1 VIVTMNSTS
10 KDANAVKAERVF
22 QAALKHY
29 QANNVK
35 QALLEVKNA
44 LSLSPKH
51 ANALNLYAGL
61 EIAEKNYANATKI
74 LTRSIEVSPGNY
86 LLHYN
91 LGVIQRLQGDNIGAL
106 SNFEQSINLKRDF
119 PQSWLNRGVTL
130 AALERVDE
138 AIAVY
143 QKALELKSDYAEV
156 LCNLGNAY
164 IKKDLFE
171 KAGESYAL
179 AVKIKPDYAQA
190 YFNFGVLAQK
200 MKDHQKAIK
209 HFLRSIEIQ
218 PNYAEA
224 HGNLGISYKKIGDL
238 DSSIASYKQALLIN
252 PNFFQA
258 YSNLGT
264 ALKEARQT
272 KEALTSYNKAIELN
286 PSYAEAIA
294 NKGHLLH
301 ELKQYKEAI
310 ECFEA
315 AINLAPNLYKA
326 HLNYGNLL
334 KEVRQYDKAVSIYD
348 KAIEISQNKAE
359 SYTNKGHLFLETK
372 RPERAVADYKK
383 ALNLNPNLDYLLGTK
398 LHAEMQI
405 CDWSS
410 FDQDLKRLKLEV
422 ECENKV
428 TPCLPFLAMVDDLSL
443 QQKVAQIWINDKHPE
458 NKKLGPV
465 QKWAPH
471 SKIRVGYFS
480 ADFHN
485 HATTYLMA
493 ELFEMHNYSEFEI
506 YAFSY
511 GPDSSD
517 AMRTRIKSAVTK
529 FIDVRLMSDEDIAT
543 LARSLEIDIALD
555 LKGFTLD
562 YRMGIFAY
570 RAAPIQVSYIGYPGT
585 LGATYIDYV
594 LADSVVAP
602 ESVENFFTEKIIR
615 MPGSYQVND
624 RQRQVSSRKFTK
636 LEVGLPESGL
646 VFACFN
652 NNYKITPEYFATWM
666 RIIKRVE
673 GSVLWLFE
681 DNPHAARNLQ
691 MQAAKAGIDPSRLVF
706 AKRMQASE
714 HLARQ
719 TLADLFLDTGPY
731 NAHTTASDALWVG
744 LPVLTCIGQCFAAR
758 VAASLLSAHGVP
770 ELITQNLTE
779 YEQRA
784 VDLACVP
791 LKLQAI
797 REKIVS
803 NQANSQ
809 LFDSRQ
815 FTHHLEQHFKN
826 LVNRQNL
833 EGGAVSEI

>member
-1 VIVTMNSTS
+1 MNSTS
-10 KDANAVKAERVF
+10 KDANAAKAERYF
-22 QAALKHY
+22 QVALKHY
-29 QANNVK
+29 QSNNAK

-44 LSLSPKH
+44 LKLNSKH
-51 ANALNLYAGL
+51 PNALNLYAGL
-61 EIAEKNYANATKI
+61 EIAAKNYASATEI
-74 LTRSIEVSPGNY
+74 LNRSIEVSPGNY

-106 SNFEQSINLKRDF
+106 ANFERSTQLKEDF

-143 QKALELKSDYAEV
+143 QKALQLKSDYAEV
-156 LCNLGNAY
+156 FCNLGNAY
-164 IKKDLFE
+164 LKKDLFE
-171 KAGESYAL
+171 KASESYTL
-179 AVKIKPDYAQA
+179 AITIKPDYAQA

-200 MKDHQKAIK
+200 KKDHQEAIK

-238 DSSIASYKQALLIN
+238 DSSIASYRQALLIN

-258 YSNLGT
+258 YSNLGS
-264 ALKEARQT
+264 ALNEARQT
-272 KEALTSYNKAIELN
+272 KEALASYNKAIELN

-301 ELKQYKEAI
+301 EMRQYKEAI

-334 KEVRQYDKAVSIYD
+334 KDVRQYDKAVSLYD

-422 ECENKV
+422 ECGNKV

-458 NKKLGPV
+458 NKKLGPIP
-465 QKWAPH
+465 KWSPH
-471 SKIRVGYFS
+471 QKIRVAYFS

-493 ELFEMHNYSEFEI
+493 EMFELHNPEEFEV

-511 GPDSSD
+511 GPDSND
-517 AMRTRIKSAVTK
+517 EMRRRVKSAVNT
-529 FIDVRLMSDEDIAT
+529 FIDVRLMSDEEIAL
-543 LARSLEIDIALD
+543 LARHYEIDIAVD

-562 YRMGIFAY
+562 YRLGIFAF
-570 RAAPIQVSYIGYPGT
+570 RAAPIQLSYIGYPGT
-585 LGATYIDYV
+585 LGASYIDYAI
-594 LADSVVAP
+594 ADSIVTP
-602 ESVENFFTEKIIR
+602 ESAENFYTEKIIR
-615 MPGSYQVND
+615 MSGSYQVND
-624 RQRQVSSRKFTK
+624 RNRAVSDRKFTRQE
-636 LEVGLPESGL
+636 LGLPAKGF

-652 NNYKITPEYFATWM
+652 NNYKITPIYFASWM
-666 RIIKRVE
+666 NILKGVSE
-673 GSVLWLFE
+673 SVLWLFE
-681 DNPHAARNLQ
+681 DNP
-691 MQAAKAGIDPSRLVF
+691 QAAANLRMEAANAGVDPSRLIF
-706 AKRMQASE
+706 AKRMQVSD

-719 TLADLFLDTGPY
+719 QLADLFLDTGPY

-744 LPVLTCIGQCFAAR
+744 LPVLTCMGNCFASR
-758 VAASLLSAHGVP
+758 VAASLLTAHGVP
-770 ELITQNLTE
+770 ELITHSMSD
-779 YEQRA
+779 YEQSA
-784 VDLACVP
+784 IDLAINP
-791 LKLQAI
+791 DKLVSI
-797 REKIVS
+797 RAKVINNRADSSLFNSKRFTS
-803 NQANSQ
+803 N
-809 LFDSRQ
+809 
-815 FTHHLEQHFKN
+815 LEQHYKE
-826 LVNRQNL
+826 LIKHHQL
-833 EGGAVSEI
+833 G

>member
-1 VIVTMNSTS
+1 MNTTS
-10 KDANAVKAERVF
+10 KHSNAAKAERIF
-22 QAALKHY
+22 QIALKHY
-29 QANNVK
+29 QAKNAK

-44 LSLSPKH
+44 LNLDPNH
-51 ANALNLYAGL
+51 PNALNLYAGL
-61 EIAEKNYANATKI
+61 EIAEKNYASATEI
-74 LTRSIEVSPGNY
+74 LNRSIEVSPGNY

-106 SNFEQSINLKRDF
+106 TNFEQSIQLKEDF
-119 PQSWLNRGVTL
+119 PQAWLNRGVTL

-138 AIAVY
+138 AIEVY
-143 QKALELKSDYAEV
+143 QKALELKNDYAEV

-164 IKKDLFE
+164 LKKQLFE
-171 KAGESYAL
+171 KASESYTL
-179 AVKIKPDYAQA
+179 AIKIKPDYAQA

-200 MKDHQKAIK
+200 MRDHKEAVK

-238 DSSIASYKQALLIN
+238 DSSIASYRQALLIN
-252 PNFFQA
+252 PKFFQA

-264 ALKEARQT
+264 ALNEARQT
-272 KEALTSYNKAIELN
+272 KEALASYNKAIELN

-334 KEVRQYDKAVSIYD
+334 KEVRQYEKAVSIYE
-348 KAIEISQNKAE
+348 KAIEISHHKAE
-359 SYTNKGHLFLETK
+359 TFTNKGHLYLETK
-372 RPERAVADYKK
+372 RPERAVADYKT
-383 ALNLNPNLDYLLGTK
+383 ALQIDPNLDYLLGTK

-405 CDWSS
+405 CDWTS
-410 FDQDLKRLKLEV
+410 FDRDINCLKSEI
-422 ECENKV
+422 EMGCKV
-428 TPCLPFLAMVDDLSL
+428 TPCLSFLAMVDDLSL
-443 QQKVAQIWINDKHPE
+443 QQKVAQIWITDKHPE
-458 NKKLGPV
+458 NSKLGPIR
-465 QKWAPH
+465 KWAPH
-471 SKIRVGYFS
+471 SKVRVGYFS

-585 LGATYIDYV
+585 LGAPYIDYV

-602 ESVENFFTEKIIR
+602 ESVERFFTEKIIR
-615 MPGSYQVND
+615 MPGCYQVND
-624 RQRQVSSRKFTK
+624 RQRQVSNRKFTK
-636 LEVGLPESGL
+636 LELGLPESGF

-666 RIIKRVE
+666 RIIKKVE

-681 DNPHAARNLQ
+681 DNPHAASNLRL
-691 MQAAKAGIDPSRLVF
+691 QAAKAGVDSSRLVF

-770 ELITQNLTE
+770 ELITQNLAD
-779 YEQRA
+779 YEHKA
-784 VDLACVP
+784 IDLASSP
-791 LKLQAI
+791 LKLSAI
-797 REKIVS
+797 REKVVS

-826 LVNRQNL
+826 LVGR
-833 EGGAVSEI
+833 